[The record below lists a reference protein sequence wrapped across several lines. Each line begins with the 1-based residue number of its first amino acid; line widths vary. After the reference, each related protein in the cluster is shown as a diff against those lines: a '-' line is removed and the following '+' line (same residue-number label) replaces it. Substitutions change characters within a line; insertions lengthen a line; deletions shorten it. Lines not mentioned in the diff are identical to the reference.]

1 MRFHTQTAGVSLTAQ
16 QPQNNL
22 TRVAIQA
29 LAGVLGG
36 TQSLHT
42 DAYDEAWA
50 VPSEEAAL
58 LALRQQQIIAEESGA
73 ANTVDPLA
81 GSYFVETLTN
91 QTEQAA
97 WAYLRRIDEMG
108 GMLAAIEAGYPQAEI
123 ADAAYAQAR
132 VLEEHE
138 RETIG
143 VTAFADPN
151 EVLRIPLLEIG
162 AEQERRHLDRLARVR
177 ADRDSDEHA
186 RAMNRL
192 RADAAEGANLMPA
205 ILAAVQAYATIGEM
219 CNLLRRQ
226 YGEYREPLAV

>member
-1 MRFHTQTAGVSLTAQ
+1 
-16 QPQNNL
+16 
-22 TRVAIQA
+22 
-29 LAGVLGG
+29 
-36 TQSLHT
+36 
-42 DAYDEAWA
+42 
-50 VPSEEAAL
+50 
-58 LALRQQQIIAEESGA
+58 
-73 ANTVDPLA
+73 
-81 GSYFVETLTN
+81 
-91 QTEQAA
+91 
-97 WAYLRRIDEMG
+97 
-108 GMLAAIEAGYPQAEI
+108 
-123 ADAAYAQAR
+123 

-143 VTAFADPN
+143 VTAFADPD

-162 AEQERRHLDRLARVR
+162 VEQERRHLDRLTQTR
-177 ADRDSDEHA
+177 ADRDADAHA